1 VKTFTVACFGMVLSC
16 ATALAQ
22 QRLPETQESIS
33 VHITPNAVA
42 QNTQAPLPPPTPVA
56 AAAPPTI
63 TLHERHGHVNP
74 IRHGFTHTG
83 AGNIDVAQPAPDT
96 LIVTMTGAAVAGG
109 HPTDDSFATLEFDLE
124 QYSDITAADPNT
136 RLKVSLEARAIGL
149 LRSHSACRPCK
160 PGKGSAEMG
169 AAHVA
174 LASCAGPEAIS
185 VSLEP
190 HAVGGGDNLS
200 INDHSGP
207 VEAPIVPGKYVLHQK
222 FSITA
227 AHARSVLP
235 CKAASAEFAPD
246 PALDPLW
253 ISYREPFHGANKKD
267 FGFQIIL
274 KVVTSER

>member
-1 VKTFTVACFGMVLSC
+1 LDGEA
-16 ATALAQ
+16 A
-22 QRLPETQESIS
+22 E
-33 VHITPNAVA
+33 
-42 QNTQAPLPPPTPVA
+42 QNTPAPPPPA
-56 AAAPPTI
+56 AAATPPTI

-83 AGNIDVAQPAPDT
+83 AGNIDVAQPSPDT
-96 LIVTMTGAAVAGG
+96 LIVTMTGVAVAGG
-109 HPTDDSFATLEFDLE
+109 HPTEDSVATVEFNLE
-124 QYSDITAADPNT
+124 QYLEVTADPKA
-136 RLKVSLEARAIGL
+136 RLKVTLEARVIGL
-149 LRSHSACRPCK
+149 LRSHPGCRPCK

-169 AAHVA
+169 PAHVA
-174 LASCAGPEAIS
+174 LVAGGSGEAIS
-185 VSLEP
+185 VSIDP
-190 HAVGGGDNLS
+190 HSVAGGDNLS

-227 AHARSVLP
+227 AHARMVLP
-235 CKAASAEFAPD
+235 CKSASAEFAPD

-274 KVVTSER
+274 KIIPDTAG

>member
-1 VKTFTVACFGMVLSC
+1 VKRFTLACLAAIVSW
-16 ATALAQ
+16 APALAQ
-22 QRLPETQESIS
+22 DRLPEARDPALLRLEGE
-33 VHITPNAVA
+33 AVA
-42 QNTQAPLPPPTPVA
+42 QNPPAPLPPPTPVA
-56 AAAPPTI
+56 PAPPTI

-83 AGNIDVAQPAPDT
+83 AGNIDVAQPTPDT

-109 HPTDDSFATLEFDLE
+109 HPTEDSVATLEFDLE
-124 QYSDITAADPNT
+124 QCLEVTAPDPKA
-136 RLKVSLEARAIGL
+136 RLKVTLEARAIGL

-169 AAHVA
+169 PAHVA
-174 LASCAGPEAIS
+174 LTAGGGGEAIS
-185 VSLEP
+185 VSIEP
-190 HAVGGGDNLS
+190 HSVAGGDNLS

-207 VEAPIVPGKYVLHQK
+207 VEAPIVPGKYILHQK
-222 FSITA
+222 FSVTA

-274 KVVTSER
+274 RLVPDNGS

>member
-1 VKTFTVACFGMVLSC
+1 VKRFTLACLAAIVSW
-16 ATALAQ
+16 APALAQ
-22 QRLPETQESIS
+22 DRLPEPRSPVLLHLDGE
-33 VHITPNAVA
+33 AVA
-42 QNTQAPLPPPTPVA
+42 QNTPTPLPPPTPVA
-56 AAAPPTI
+56 PAPPTI

-83 AGNIDVAQPAPDT
+83 AGNIDVAQPTPDT

-109 HPTDDSFATLEFDLE
+109 HPTEDSVATLEFDLE
-124 QYSDITAADPNT
+124 QFLEVTAADPKA
-136 RLKVSLEARAIGL
+136 RLKVTLEARAIGL

-160 PGKGSAEMG
+160 PGKGSADMG

-174 LASCAGPEAIS
+174 LTVCGGGEAIS
-185 VSLEP
+185 VSIEP
-190 HAVGGGDNLS
+190 HGVAGGDNLS

-207 VEAPIVPGKYVLHQK
+207 VEAPIVPGKYILHQK

-235 CKAASAEFAPD
+235 CKSASAEFAPD

-253 ISYREPFHGANKKD
+253 ISYREPFHGAIKKD

-274 KVVTSER
+274 KVVPDSGS